1 MYDYATVRMQQ
12 SILDEI
18 TSISTQLNTLYTLL
32 GVIACLI
39 VIRMIISIVRSC
51 L

>member
-1 MYDYATVRMQQ
+1 MYDYSTVRMQQ
-12 SILDEI
+12 EILTEI
-18 TSISTQLNTLYTLL
+18 SSVSSQLDTIYLLL

>member
-12 SILDEI
+12 DILSEI
-18 TSISTQLNTLYTLL
+18 SFVHSQLDTIYGLL

-39 VIRMIISIVRSC
+39 AIKMIISIVRSC

>member
-12 SILDEI
+12 EILTEI
-18 TSISTQLNTLYTLL
+18 SSVVSELDTIYVLL
-32 GVIACLI
+32 GVIACLF
-39 VIRMIISIVRSC
+39 VIRMIISIVRAC

>member
-12 SILDEI
+12 SILAEI
-18 TSISTQLNTLYTLL
+18 TSINLQLGTLYTLL

>member
-12 SILDEI
+12 DILTEI
-18 TSISTQLNTLYTLL
+18 SSVVSQLDTIYVLL
-32 GVIACLI
+32 GCIACLI
-39 VIRMIISIVRSC
+39 VIKMIISIVRSC

>member
-12 SILDEI
+12 DILTEI
-18 TSISTQLNTLYTLL
+18 TSFSTQLDTIYTLL
-32 GVIACLI
+32 GVICCFLAIKLI
-39 VIRMIISIVRSC
+39 YSIVRSC